1 MINVN
6 IDLQWNGNAYI
17 SRLRAE
23 LSKAIRKSA
32 GAVRN
37 EAVKLLNTSGKSA
50 TRGLNKVT
58 GKGSKNLTATQKNDR
73 IFQTGLS
80 VINNLKKI
88 TSAKTGKTLIMGGSV
103 GSISRIYW
111 YGAPLHR
118 WVQSSPPGSPPH
130 TQNGDLKEIAIDFSA
145 GGLTA
150 KVGPKYGLKYAR
162 IQELGGRGIIRLPP
176 RPYMRPAFESQ
187 QVAIMQNI
195 ADAIVKAK

>member
-6 IDLQWNGNAYI
+6 INLQWNGDAYI
-17 SRLRAE
+17 LRLRTE

-50 TRGLNKVT
+50 TRGLNKVS
-58 GKGSKNLTATQKNDR
+58 GKGSKNLTATQKNAR
-73 IFQTGLS
+73 IFQNGLS
-80 VINNLKKI
+80 TINNLKKI
-88 TSAKTGKTLIMGGSV
+88 TSAKTGKTLIVGGSI
-103 GSISRIYW
+103 GSIGRIYW
-111 YGAPLHR
+111 YGSPLNR

-130 TQNGDLKEIAIDFSA
+130 SQTGTLKQIVIEFST

-150 KVGPKYGLKYAR
+150 KIGPRYGLKYAR
-162 IQELGGRGIIRLPP
+162 IQELGGRGMIRLPP
-176 RPYMRPAFESQ
+176 RPYMKPAFESQ

>member
-17 SRLRAE
+17 SRLKTE
-23 LSKAIRKSA
+23 LSKAIRRSA
-32 GAVRN
+32 GGVRN
-37 EAVKLLNTSGKSA
+37 EAVNLLNVSGKSA
-50 TRGLNKVT
+50 TRNLNKVT
-58 GKGSKNLTATQKNDR
+58 GKGSRGLTATQKNNQ
-73 IFQTGLS
+73 IFQNGLIA
-80 VINNLKKI
+80 INNLKKI
-88 TSAKTGKTLIMGGSV
+88 TSTKTNKTFIMGGSI
-103 GSISRIYW
+103 GSIDRIYW

-130 TQNGDLKEIAIDFSA
+130 KQTGNLQQIAIEYSA

-176 RPYMRPAFESQ
+176 RPYMKPAFDSQ
-187 QVAIMQNI
+187 IANIMQNI
-195 ADAIVKAK
+195 ANAIAKAQ

>member
-1 MINVN
+1 MINLN

-17 SRLRAE
+17 SRLRTE

-37 EAVKLLNTSGKSA
+37 EAIKLLNTSGKSA

-73 IFQTGLS
+73 IFQTGIS
-80 VINNLKKI
+80 TINNLKKI
-88 TSAKTGKTLIMGGSV
+88 TSAKTGKTLIVGGSI

-111 YGAPLHR
+111 YGPPLHR

-130 TQNGDLKEIAIDFSA
+130 SQTGNLKQILIEFSA

-150 KVGPKYGLKYAR
+150 RVGPKYGLKYAR

-195 ADAIVKAK
+195 ADAIAKAK